1 MKLIVEGS
9 LQFVDCY
16 PSSSCGVVYL
26 DQHATVTQDKTTKRK
41 LEKVSRVRMTG
52 PILLIYLLY
61 FTYRDVCVYLHM
73 YVCMWLCMYVC
84 LALRPS
90 GDVL

>member
-61 FTYRDVCVYLHM
+61 LLTKM
-73 YVCMWLCMYVC
+73 YVCIYTCMYVC
-84 LALRPS
+84 GYVPMSALQP
-90 GDVL
+90 GGNVL